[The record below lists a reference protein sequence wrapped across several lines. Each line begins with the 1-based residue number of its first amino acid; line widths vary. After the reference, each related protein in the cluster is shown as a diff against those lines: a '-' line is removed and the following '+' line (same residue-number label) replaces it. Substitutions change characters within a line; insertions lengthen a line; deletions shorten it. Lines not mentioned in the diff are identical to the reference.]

1 MKPTDVLTFAKGI
14 LKKNESLIMLRRAKA
29 ASAFQKR
36 EGNGPAGCQGTRSSK
51 QAEATVTAP
60 TNK

>member
-1 MKPTDVLTFAKGI
+1 MNPTDVLTLANGI
-14 LKKNESLIMLRRAKA
+14 LKKNESLTMLRIAKA

-36 EGNGPAGCQGTRSSK
+36 DGKGPAGCHGSKSSK

-60 TNK
+60 TKT